1 MTGTDTFS
9 VAQIAGA
16 AEAAANRIGSGIY
29 HTPLIP
35 ANQASGDTDSS
46 VYFKAENFQLTGSF
60 KLRGATNKLRYLL
73 ENSSSRHLRLI
84 TASSGNHGIACAYA
98 AGNAALQTAEANTE
112 EKNFVIVLPT
122 TVSPVKLERIRSLGA
137 NVILF
142 GDETGEAELHAIDLA
157 ERKGYVYVSPY
168 NDPEVIAGQGTI
180 GLEIL
185 DDMQD
190 KPIDNIFIAM
200 GGGGL
205 ISGVGSVIK
214 HFSGNTKVWGVAAD
228 NSAALAAS
236 LKAGK
241 VIDVDHLPTLAD
253 GVSGGMDHDSIT
265 FPLAQQVVD
274 EVVSC
279 SEAEI
284 EAAFRIMAF
293 REHQIVE
300 GSAAL
305 ALAALYKV
313 SGKCAGQNNVVL
325 LCASNIAESTVLR
338 LLKNS

>member
-1 MTGTDTFS
+1 MNPS
-9 VAQIAGA
+9 VLQIAKSA
-16 AEAAANRIGSGIY
+16 SEAAVRIRSGIY
-29 HTPLIP
+29 HTPLLP
-35 ANQASGDTDSS
+35 AAQASQDTASR

-73 ENSSSRHLRLI
+73 ENKPSDKLRLI

-98 AGNAALQTAEANTE
+98 AREAITS
-112 EKNFVIVLPT
+112 KAPGQNFTIVLPNNA
-122 TVSPVKLERIRSLGA
+122 SSLKLERIRSFGV
-137 NVILF
+137 NVIQH
-142 GDETGEAELHAIDLA
+142 GDETGVSELYAMELA
-157 ERKGYVYVSPY
+157 TKNGYIYLSPY
-168 NDPEVIAGQGTI
+168 NDPEIVAGQATI

-185 DDMQD
+185 DDMNGA
-190 KPIDNIFIAM
+190 PVDNIFVAM

-205 ISGVGSVIK
+205 VSGVGSVFK
-214 HFSGNTKVWGVAAD
+214 QLSPQTKVWGVAAD
-228 NSAALAAS
+228 NSDALAAS

-241 VIDVDHLPTLAD
+241 VIDVEHSPTLAD

-265 FPLAQQVVD
+265 FPLSQQVVD

-284 EAAFRIMAF
+284 ETAFRLLAL

-313 SGKCAGQNNVVL
+313 SDRCRGQNNVVL
-325 LCASNIAESTVLR
+325 LCASNIAEATVLK
-338 LLKNS
+338 LLS